1 MKVRIKMEK
10 ENMTKAMEFVKE
22 WNKRSAENGFEKI
35 LEEKYYDGEIK
46 GEAKG
51 KTEGKKEGILETA
64 RNMLRNCFSVEDV
77 QKATNLPKS
86 KIKSIQNELQ
96 LES

>member
-1 MKVRIKMEK
+1 MKVRIKMKK

-22 WNKRSAENGFEKI
+22 WNKRSAKNGFEKI
-35 LEEKYYDGEIK
+35 LEEKYSFGYDD

-51 KTEGKKEGILETA
+51 KTEGILETA
-64 RNMLRNCFSVEDV
+64 RNMLRNCFSVDDV
-77 QKATNLPKS
+77 QKATNLPKA
-86 KIKSIQNELQ
+86 KIKSIQKQIE

>member
-1 MKVRIKMEK
+1 MEK

-46 GEAKG
+46 GEEK
-51 KTEGKKEGILETA
+51 GILETA
-64 RNMLRNCFSVEDV
+64 RNMINNSFSVEDV
-77 QKATNLPKS
+77 MKATNLPKA
-86 KIKSIQNELQ
+86 KIKSIQKELQ

>member
-1 MKVRIKMEK
+1 MEK

-51 KTEGKKEGILETA
+51 ILETA
-64 RNMLRNCFSVEDV
+64 KNMLRNCFSVDDV
-77 QKATNLPKS
+77 QKATNLPKA
-86 KIKSIQNELQ
+86 KIKSIQKQIE